1 MTTLLKKLTQL
12 KTSNNLNGEQVI
24 EEDAPKEVGE
34 SLSPFKQGYGMS
46 KKCGGNSHNLK
57 SSLEKTYE
65 TFERKCKEDVAEQ
78 EKLKHGYITEQ
89 KGKKTAL
96 LNTEEKLKNLHD
108 KVDETTEEI
117 EVLNKDCRKVLIEPE
132 VYLPNV
138 DKKASVKFWIGL
150 FFLMPLA
157 AYIFIFYIST
167 SFSAF
172 FREFDPEVSLF
183 QGMFDPQALSKAYEA
198 GGLELGFVLFI
209 PFVFFGLGYLIHMFQ
224 EKKGLKNGLKI
235 AALFLITF
243 VFDAILAY
251 LIDEKLYN
259 LTKTFDSEEFNFG
272 IAFTRV
278 NFWLIIFAGF
288 VSYIVW
294 GLVFDFVMKEYA
306 DRDKIKIFIKEKQG
320 EIKEK
325 EQKVTNLKEL
335 VTSQKEVI
343 SAIKIRISELQ
354 NIIDGF
360 ILPVMNYK
368 ALSTGLLEGWQG
380 YISAELPLGK
390 EEKEALLID
399 CRKVYDKHIQD
410 LEINTDTYQ
419 NKIYTKKL

>member
-1 MTTLLKKLTQL
+1 MTTILKNITKL
-12 KTSNNLNGEQVI
+12 KTPNNLNGEQAEQEMSSQKI
-24 EEDAPKEVGE
+24 DESISPHKE
-34 SLSPFKQGYGMS
+34 GYEMS

-65 TFERKCKEDVAEQ
+65 AFERKCKEDAAEQ
-78 EKLKHGYITEQ
+78 EKLKQGYITEQ
-89 KGKKTAL
+89 KGRKTAL
-96 LNTEEKLKNLHD
+96 LNAEEKLINLD
-108 KVDETTEEI
+108 EKVDETTGEI
-117 EVLNKDCRKVLIEPE
+117 ESLNKDCRKILTEPE
-132 VYLPNV
+132 IFLPNV

-150 FFLMPLA
+150 FFLIPLA

-183 QGMFDPQALSKAYEA
+183 QGMFDPQALSKAYKA

-243 VFDAILAY
+243 VFDTILAY

-259 LTKTFDSEEFNFG
+259 LSKTFDSEEFNFG

-306 DRDKIKIFIKEKQG
+306 DRDKIKTFIREKQEEIKEKQ
-320 EIKEK
+320 
-325 EQKVTNLKEL
+325 QKITSLKEL
-335 VTSQKEVI
+335 IASQRETI
-343 SAIKIRISELQ
+343 SAIKVRISELQ

-380 YISAELPLGK
+380 YISAELPIGK
-390 EEKEALLID
+390 EEKETLLID